1 MADTEYRPITGA
13 PLIEIA
19 LPVGGTQQQNH
30 HIPLQSTD
38 AMSLQLPVL
47 ETELLQPRDHT
58 RGTHFQSSCV
68 IQTPPTD
75 TPFSRSMNTALRDF

>member
-30 HIPLQSTD
+30 HILLQSTD

-47 ETELLQPRDHT
+47 ETELCS
-58 RGTHFQSSCV
+58 RGTSPMELSSS
-68 IQTPPTD
+68 P
-75 TPFSRSMNTALRDF
+75 AA